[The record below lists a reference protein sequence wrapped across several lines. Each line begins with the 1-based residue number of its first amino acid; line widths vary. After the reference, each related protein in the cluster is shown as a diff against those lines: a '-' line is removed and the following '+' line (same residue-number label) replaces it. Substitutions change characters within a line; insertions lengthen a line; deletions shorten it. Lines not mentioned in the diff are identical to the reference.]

1 MPDFVATEKETP
13 RHTFPA
19 HTSWLKPAPSPRRRL

>member
-1 MPDFVATEKETP
+1 MPDFVATEKEAS

-19 HTSWLKPAPSPRRRL
+19 HTSWLKPSPSPRRRL